1 MSTHLHDI
9 ANAGLVKQ
17 AVQLTAGTTGNT
29 AGTSCDM
36 LTGEGRLCIIQSI
49 GAWTG
54 TSPTIQTKVQESA
67 DGSNWYDITGASFSS
82 TATSNTIQ
90 SLCFSRNY
98 RYVRSYDTIAGTG
111 SLAVPV
117 TNIIIQQKKQF

>member
-17 AVQLTAGTTGNT
+17 AVCLAAATTGNT
-29 AGTSCDM
+29 AGSSLDM
-36 LTGEGRLCIIQSI
+36 LTGEGRLNIIQSI
-49 GAWTG
+49 GAWVG
-54 TSPTIQTKVQESA
+54 NSPTVQTKVQESA

-90 SLCFSRNY
+90 TLSFSRNY

-111 SLAVPV
+111 SLAIPLA
-117 TNIIIQQKKQF
+117 NIIIQQKKQF